1 MYERW
6 AYIPFRIHH
15 DLASALLCSFML
27 LASDT
32 QSPGAPLW
40 QGVYVKTQKCGPHR
54 GGSWGGTVLGV
65 QSQHVGSLT
74 SLQLGDML
82 YAHCSHDV
90 LQGLGAAVQAKKLFN
105 EVSQMA
111 WEGRASARCKAV
123 VLVNAQMLCEYAWT
137 CLDFTKFS
145 ASL

>member
-1 MYERW
+1 MPLYGKVSTLKLKN
-6 AYIPFRIHH
+6 AGRIEEAHG
-15 DLASALLCSFML
+15 C
-27 LASDT
+27 
-32 QSPGAPLW
+32 
-40 QGVYVKTQKCGPHR
+40 
-54 GGSWGGTVLGV
+54 LGV
-65 QSQHVGSLT
+65 QSPHVGSLT

-111 WEGRASARCKAV
+111 WEGRASARCGAV

-137 CLDFTKFS
+137 CLDFTEFS